1 MQGQCPYCS
10 RESNFREESFGEL
23 TKSLFSGIGSFIT
36 KSKLGMVATVASEI
50 GSGKWE
56 NFRCVS
62 CDRKVHTCGGCGSI
76 EHYQDFGAV
85 CTKCG
90 YR

>member
-1 MQGQCPYCS
+1 MHGQCPYCS
-10 RESNFREESFGEL
+10 RNSDFREESFGEL
-23 TKSLFSGIGSFIT
+23 TKSLFSGVANFLS
-36 KSKLGMVATVASEI
+36 KSAVSKVATVAGEVA
-50 GSGKWE
+50 GGEWK
-56 NFRCVS
+56 NFMCTS

-76 EHYQDFGAV
+76 ERYQDFGAV